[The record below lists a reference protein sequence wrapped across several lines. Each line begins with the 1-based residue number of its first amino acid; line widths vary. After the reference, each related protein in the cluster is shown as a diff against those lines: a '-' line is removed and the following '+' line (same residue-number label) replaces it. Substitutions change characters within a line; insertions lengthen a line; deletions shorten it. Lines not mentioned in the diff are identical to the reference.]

1 MKTFSDFLNEVKT
14 AQGLKNDSKL
24 AEWLGISRA
33 YMSEIRHTG
42 NASDE
47 LCEKLAEASNNDP
60 ILVQLARDAL
70 KGPEKKRAQIQAFL
84 AKHVA
89 AWATAA
95 ILTFMSVLTV
105 APLPARAGVFT
116 ETHVMNITPE
126 SSQVSDFITKTG
138 NKDYRKYRILSFI
151 RRLLRKIAGFF
162 GTVSRNSP
170 FMPAPSFR

>member
-14 AQGLKNDSKL
+14 TQGLKNDSKL

-60 ILVQLARDAL
+60 ILVQLARDAV
-70 KGPEKKRAQIQAFL
+70 KGPEKKRRQIEAFL

-105 APLPARAGVFT
+105 APLPARAMNFT
-116 ETHVMNITPE
+116 ENSVNGITPE
-126 SSQVSDFITKTG
+126 IAQVSDFITKTG
-138 NKDYRKYRILSFI
+138 NKDYRKYRFLFLI
-151 RRLLRKIAGFF
+151 RRLLRGIVDFF
-162 GTVSRNSP
+162 GTVSRFLTP
-170 FMPAPSFR
+170 QTQPSFR